1 MNLYCES
8 YDYSENM
15 YKEKRRNMLALLQN
29 HRNSEEADVMFS
41 TDSPVMIDLNNDMDI
56 LLKTLNMKI
65 LNTNVGQVQIDGRA
79 NAILL
84 VE

>member
-8 YDYSENM
+8 YDYSEN
-15 YKEKRRNMLALLQN
+15 KEKRRNMLALLQN

-56 LLKTLNMKI
+56 LLKTLNMRI